1 MPQFSLSEYFQALQ
15 ALATKALDTPGA
27 DICHLPVRR
36 FNPASLTTR
45 SGRSV
50 IGQLMKTAAAIVI
63 EDLDLQPDHVK
74 AHKQLFGLA
83 GTAAVHCINDGLIT
97 EAQHYVVTT
106 AAVADHLP
114 GVRLWFRSSGPSGRV
129 PS

>member
-50 IGQLMKTAAAIVI
+50 LGQLVKSASAIVI
-63 EDLDLQPDHVK
+63 EDLDLQPDHLK
-74 AHKQLFGLA
+74 AHRQQFGLA
-83 GTAAVHCINDGLIT
+83 GSAAVHYINDGFTT

-106 AAVADHLP
+106 PAVADHLP
-114 GVRLWFRSSGPSGRV
+114 GVRLW
-129 PS
+129 